1 MLTLGLTLG
10 MATFSKTLITFIL
23 VIGVLIAVHEFGHY
37 IVAKL
42 VGVRVEEYALG
53 FGPKLFGFTKG
64 ETLYS
69 LRLFPLGGFCK
80 MTGEFPHAEEELEGE
95 DLVSYRDAVDKGRA
109 LYQKSVLQRFG
120 VIFTGPLMNFLLA
133 GIILT
138 IITVAIGVPYAGSNQ
153 PIIGDIYPGQP
164 ADEAGL
170 KIGDRIVAIN
180 ESPVNKFDEISKLI
194 NQAPKGKVAVEII
207 RKGTPMTFNIQP
219 DVEDGTDRR
228 VLGIWQQVLYQK
240 VSFGTAIIEASR
252 QLWLLSKG
260 MVIGFYQMLMR
271 QIPADIGGPVFIA
284 KMVGDAAEVGWVY
297 LLRLMALISVNLGI
311 INLIPFPALDG
322 GRILFLGVELI
333 RGKAV
338 DPEKEGFVHLIGFF
352 ILISFVVIIL
362 YKDIARLL

>member
-1 MLTLGLTLG
+1 MLLGVTTLP
-10 MATFSKTLITFIL
+10 KTIVTFIL

-80 MTGEFPHAEEELEGE
+80 MTGEFPHAEKELEGE
-95 DLVSYRDAVDKGRA
+95 ELETYRDAVQKGRA
-109 LYQKSVLQRFG
+109 LYQKSILQRFG
-120 VIFTGPLMNFLLA
+120 VIFTGPLLNFLFA
-133 GIILT
+133 GILLAIV
-138 IITVAIGVPYAGSNQ
+138 TVAVGIPFAGSDQ
-153 PIIGDIYPGQP
+153 PVVGDIFPGRP
-164 ADEAGL
+164 ADNAGL
-170 KIGDRIVAIN
+170 KIGDEITAIN
-180 ESPVNKFDEISKLI
+180 DNPVNKWEDISQYI
-194 NQAPKGKVAVEII
+194 NQSSGEIKI
-207 RKGTPMTFNIQP
+207 NVKRKDAEMTFKVDP
-219 DVEDGTDRR
+219 KVEEGTDRR
-228 VLGIWQQVLYQK
+228 VIGILPKVLYEK
-240 VSFGTAIIEASR
+240 AGFGTAIVESFR
-252 QLWLLSKG
+252 QTWLLTKG
-260 MVIGFYQMLMR
+260 MAIGFWQMITR
-271 QIPADIGGPVFIA
+271 QIPADIGGPVLIA

-352 ILISFVVIIL
+352 ILISLIVLIL
-362 YKDIARLL
+362 YKDITRLL